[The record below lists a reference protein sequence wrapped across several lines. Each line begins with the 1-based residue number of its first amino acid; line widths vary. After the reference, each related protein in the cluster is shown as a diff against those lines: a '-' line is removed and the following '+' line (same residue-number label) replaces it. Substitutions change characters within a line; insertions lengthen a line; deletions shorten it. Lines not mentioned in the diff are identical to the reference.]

1 MLHHLKSSPAYAHH
15 LAQGRCCSC
24 TSSPP
29 LRLKLVDMLV
39 MSCREGIKIIKHPI
53 SSTSNDKWKWWWC
66 AISWY
71 HELIISN
78 HVPWYHKFPPLNRV
92 SMFPHTFRH
101 VPIPSLCIPRHTWR
115 GWWSFRSSC
124 WLQTSAMAPV
134 GPASGWNQKW
144 PPSAINPSPQKQ
156 IGQSNH
162 PKSSNHHGCSPQF
175 ANHESSI
182 VHISERLNHDDEEK
196 CFFWK
201 A

>member
-66 AISWY
+66 ATSWY

-144 PPSAINPSPQKQ
+144 PPLSD
-156 IGQSNH
+156 QSIAAEANWTI
-162 PKSSNHHGCSPQF
+162 KSSKIIKSSWMFSTICKSWIINCSHF
-175 ANHESSI
+175 RTA
-182 VHISERLNHDDEEK
+182 
-196 CFFWK
+196 
-201 A
+201 